1 MGLIFQQRVEN
12 KENKAMLE
20 KAKRNREEKDLAD
33 LTNLRIKLLE
43 SVKDILPNSIYLVRL
58 PEKLETDSEPK
69 NFN

>member
-1 MGLIFQQRVEN
+1 
-12 KENKAMLE
+12 MLE

-58 PEKLETDSEPK
+58 PEKLETAASVTPTAPLTVNK
-69 NFN
+69 SS